1 MSFRNP
7 FCPMKTPRFILAPE
21 HLCASPVVLTG
32 ADLRHCRVLRLKAGE
47 HVRIS
52 NGQGRE
58 YHARLL
64 RLSPDRVELELESEI
79 NRDAEPVLRVTLFQG
94 LTRGAKL
101 ELIIQKITELGAV
114 RLVPMICSRSQVKP
128 NPGRDH
134 RIKRWREIARQAA
147 RQCERMCLPEIA
159 DICTFS
165 QCVSEAR
172 KAELAIILNA
182 NAQARDSWKNKLSD
196 VRSPHAVSLL
206 VGPEGGF
213 TPSEAAAAQS
223 AGIKSVSVGPR
234 ILRAET
240 AGIAAVTL
248 ALFQWGDM
256 GGEDLK

>member
-1 MSFRNP
+1 
-7 FCPMKTPRFILAPE
+7 MKTPRFILAPE
-21 HLCASPVVLTG
+21 YLLASPVVLTG

-47 HVRIS
+47 HIRIS
-52 NGQGRE
+52 DGKGRE

-64 RLSPDRVELELESEI
+64 RLGTDRVELELEKEI
-79 NRDAEPVLRVTLFQG
+79 NRDPEPALQVTLYQG

-114 RLVPMICSRSQVKP
+114 RLVPVVCSRSQVKP
-128 NPGRDH
+128 NPVRDH
-134 RIKRWREIARQAA
+134 RIQRWREIARQAV
-147 RQCERMCLPEIA
+147 RQCERTRLPDIA

-182 NAQARDSWKNKLSD
+182 GAQARDSWKNKLSG
-196 VRSPHAVSLL
+196 VQSPHEVSLL

-213 TPSEAAAAQS
+213 TLPEEAAAKN
-223 AGIKSVSVGPR
+223 AGIKSISMGPR
-234 ILRAET
+234 ILRSET

-248 ALFQWGDM
+248 ALFQWGDI
-256 GGEDLK
+256 GGIGRF